1 MAVAALEAESASP
14 RAPAPA
20 PVVDHHDSERWTP
33 SHNPWAVA
41 LTVTLATFM
50 EVLDT
55 SIANVALPHM
65 AGSLG
70 ASQEEATWVLTS
82 YLVSSAIVLPISGW
96 LSNRFGRKRF
106 YMTCVALFT
115 ICSMLCGFAN
125 TLPLLIVARILQGA
139 GGGGLAPS
147 EQAILADTF
156 PVEKRGQAFAL
167 YGMAVV
173 VAPAIGPT
181 LGGWITDNF
190 NWHWIFFI
198 NLPVGL
204 LSLYLSNRMVEDPP
218 ALIARKAASKHLKVD
233 FIGLGLVALGV
244 GFLEFTLDKG
254 QEKDWFGDPM
264 IRFCAIS
271 AVCLL
276 IFFAFW
282 EWNHQD
288 PIVDLKLLKNRNFGT
303 AVFLQLILGMV
314 LFGSTV
320 LIPQY
325 LQVLLGF
332 TAERAGMVL
341 SPAGFLMMFMM
352 FAAGKSLS
360 TGIDPRLIVCLGY
373 IATAVGLY
381 NLTRLDLT
389 SSYAFVTEL
398 RMLQVIGLAFIFIPI
413 STLNYVGVP
422 PSKSNQISSLSNFA
436 RNLGGSAGTA
446 LLTTYLA
453 RNAQVRQATLAANVI
468 PGSVPYTLFTDRVK
482 HMLMN
487 NGMPANQASQLAMGQ
502 AYSGMLRQASMLSYQ
517 NAFAILSFVILVL
530 SPLPFIMRLP
540 PKRAKVDPE
549 AMGGH

>member
-1 MAVAALEAESASP
+1 
-14 RAPAPA
+14 
-20 PVVDHHDSERWTP
+20 
-33 SHNPWAVA
+33 
-41 LTVTLATFM
+41 M

-115 ICSMLCGFAN
+115 VCSLLCGMAQSLA
-125 TLPLLIVARILQGA
+125 TLVIARVLQGL

-156 PVEKRGQAFAL
+156 PVEKRGQAFAV

-173 VAPAIGPT
+173 FAPAIGPT

-204 LSLYLSNRMVEDPP
+204 LSLYLSNRNVEDPP
-218 ALIARKAASKHLKVD
+218 HLIARKKAAHESKVD
-233 FIGLGLVALGV
+233 FMGLGLVALGV
-244 GFLEFTLDKG
+244 GLLEFTLDKG
-254 QEKDWFGDPM
+254 QEKDWFSDIG
-264 IRFCAIS
+264 IRIT
-271 AVCLL
+271 
-276 IFFAFW
+276 FFTA
-282 EWNHQD
+282 
-288 PIVDLKLLKNRNFGT
+288 IVDLKLLKNRNFGT

-325 LQVLLGF
+325 LQSLLGY
-332 TAERAGMVL
+332 TAEQAGMVL
-341 SPAGFLMMFMM
+341 SPAGFVMMIMM
-352 FAAGKSLS
+352 AVSGRLLGKA
-360 TGIDPRLIVCLGY
+360 DPRLITSLGY
-373 IATAVGLY
+373 LYTAFAIF

-389 SSYAFVTEL
+389 TSFGTVTL
-398 RMLQVIGLAFIFIPI
+398 WRMIQVVGLPFIFIPI

-422 PSKSNQISSLSNFA
+422 LSKTNQISSLSNFA

-446 LLTTYLA
+446 LLTTYISRA
-453 RNAQVRQATLAANVI
+453 AQVHQANLAAHTV
-468 PGSVPYTLFTDRVK
+468 PGSVPYQLYMD
-482 HMLMN
+482 HMKEM
-487 NGMPANQASQLAMGQ
+487 
-502 AYSGMLRQASMLSYQ
+502 
-517 NAFAILSFVILVL
+517 
-530 SPLPFIMRLP
+530 
-540 PKRAKVDPE
+540 
-549 AMGGH
+549 

>member
-1 MAVAALEAESASP
+1 MSGQDNGLGWV
-14 RAPAPA
+14 
-20 PVVDHHDSERWTP
+20 P

-41 LTVTLATFM
+41 MTVTLATFM

-55 SIANVALPHM
+55 SIANVALPHI

-70 ASQEEATWVLTS
+70 ASSEEATWVLTS
-82 YLVSSAIVLPISGW
+82 YLVASAVVLPISGW

-115 ICSMLCGFAN
+115 VCSVLCGLAPS
-125 TLPLLIVARILQGA
+125 LPILIIARIMQGA

-156 PVEKRGQAFAL
+156 PVEKRGQAFAM
-167 YGMAVV
+167 YGVAVV

-181 LGGWITDNF
+181 LGGWITDNY

-198 NLPVGL
+198 NLPIGL

-218 ALIARKAASKHLKVD
+218 HLKVRKEAAKKARVD
-233 FIGLGLVALGV
+233 FVGLGLVILGV

-264 IRFCAIS
+264 IRFFAAGA
-271 AVCLL
+271 AVLL
-276 IFFAFW
+276 IAFAVW
-282 EWNHQD
+282 EWQHED

-325 LQVLLGF
+325 LQGLLGY
-332 TAERAGMVL
+332 TAEQAGKVL
-341 SPAGFLMMFMM
+341 SPAGFVMMLMMAVAGRSLGKFDPRIMVALGYVAT
-352 FAAGKSLS
+352 AAG
-360 TGIDPRLIVCLGY
+360 I
-373 IATAVGLY
+373 Y
-381 NLTRLDLT
+381 NLTRLDLN
-389 SSYAFVTEL
+389 SSYATVTL
-398 RMLQVIGLAFIFIPI
+398 WRALQVIGLPFVFIPI

-422 PSKSNQISSLSNFA
+422 PSKTNQISSLSNFA

-453 RNAQVRQATLAANVI
+453 RSGQVRQQALGAHVI
-468 PGSVPYTLFTDRVK
+468 PGSVPYRLYMGNMMS
-482 HMLMN
+482 MLQAA
-487 NGMPANQASQLAMGQ
+487 GMSAGQASSTAVGM
-502 AYSGMLRQASMLSYQ
+502 AYREMQRQASMLAYK
-517 NAFAILSFVILVL
+517 NAFFILSVVILCLV
-530 SPLPFIMRLP
+530 PLPAIMRLP
-540 PKRAKVDPE
+540 AKKVKLDPE
-549 AMGGH
+549 AMGH

>member
-1 MAVAALEAESASP
+1 MSTAVSNSNLSAALWKP
-14 RAPAPA
+14 R
-20 PVVDHHDSERWTP
+20 
-33 SHNPWAVA
+33 HNPWAVA

-55 SIANVALPHM
+55 SIANVALPHI

-106 YMTCVALFT
+106 YMTCVAMFT
-115 ICSMLCGFAN
+115 VCSLMCGLAQS
-125 TLPLLIVARILQGA
+125 LPVLILARILQGA

-156 PVEKRGQAFAL
+156 SVEKRGQAFAV

-218 ALIARKAASKHLKVD
+218 HLQIRRKEARNERVD
-233 FIGLGLVALGV
+233 FFGLGLVAIGV

-254 QEKDWFGDPM
+254 QEKDWFGSQM
-264 IRFCAIS
+264 IVTCAIL
-271 AVCLL
+271 AVVTLVTFV
-276 IFFAFW
+276 IW
-282 EWNHQD
+282 EWNHSH

-325 LQVLLGF
+325 LQVLLGY

-341 SPAGFLMMFMM
+341 SPAGFVMMIMM
-352 FAAGKSLS
+352 AVAGRTLGKF
-360 TGIDPRLIVCLGY
+360 DPRLMVALGY
-373 IATAVGLY
+373 AATAAGIY

-389 SSYAFVTEL
+389 TAFGTVTL
-398 RMLQVIGLAFIFIPI
+398 WRMIQVIGLPFVFIPI

-422 PSKSNQISSLSNFA
+422 ADKTNQISSLSNFA
-436 RNLGGSAGTA
+436 RNLGGSMGTA
-446 LLTTYLA
+446 LLTTFIS
-453 RNAQVRQATLAANVI
+453 RSSQVHQAALAANVI
-468 PGSVPYTLFTDRVK
+468 PGSVPYRLYMNRMTA
-482 HMLMN
+482 MLMSR
-487 NGMPANQASQLAMGQ
+487 GMSAGAATQVAVGR
-502 AYSGMLRQASMLSYQ
+502 AYQEMLRQSSMLSYK
-517 NAFAILSFVILVL
+517 NAFFILSVVIFCLI
-530 SPLPFIMRLP
+530 PLPFIMRLP
-540 PKRAKVDPE
+540 DKRMKLDPE
-549 AMGGH
+549 ALGGH

>member
-1 MAVAALEAESASP
+1 MAELT
-14 RAPAPA
+14 
-20 PVVDHHDSERWTP
+20 VDELHWKPT
-33 SHNPWAVA
+33 HNPWAVA

-115 ICSMLCGFAN
+115 ICSLLCGLAP
-125 TLPLLIVARILQGA
+125 TLPLLILARILQGL

-156 PVEKRGQAFAL
+156 SVAKRGQAFAL

-181 LGGWITDNF
+181 LGGWITDNY

-198 NLPVGL
+198 NLPIGL
-204 LSLYLSNRMVEDPP
+204 ISLYLSNRMVEDPP
-218 ALIARKAASKHLKVD
+218 NIKAKMKERLPID
-233 FIGLGLVALGV
+233 FTGLALVAGGV
-244 GFLEFTLDKG
+244 GCLEFFLDKG

-264 IRFCAIS
+264 IRAIS
-271 AVCLL
+271 ITAAVLL
-276 IFFAFW
+276 TSFVWW
-282 EWNHQD
+282 EWRHPD

-325 LQVLLGF
+325 LQVLLGY

-341 SPAGFLMMFMM
+341 SPAGFVMMAMMFV
-352 FAAGKSLS
+352 AGRSLS
-360 TGIDPRLIVCLGY
+360 WKIDPRLTVALGY
-373 IATAVGLY
+373 TATAIGIF
-381 NLTRLDLT
+381 NLTRLSLD
-389 SSYAFVTEL
+389 SSFGTVTIW
-398 RMLQVIGLAFIFIPI
+398 RMLQVVGLPFIFIPI

-422 PSKSNQISSLSNFA
+422 RSKSNQISSLSNFA
-436 RNLGGSAGTA
+436 RNLGGSVGTA
-446 LLTTYLA
+446 LLTTFLSRTAQTHQQELA
-453 RNAQVRQATLAANVI
+453 THSV
-468 PGSVPYTLFTDRVK
+468 PGSAPYMQYMAAVSGVFRA
-482 HMLMN
+482 
-487 NGMPANQASQLAMGQ
+487 NGMPAAQATQSAMGY
-502 AYSGMLRQASMLSYQ
+502 AYQQLQRQASMLAYK
-517 NAFAILSFVILVL
+517 NAFALLSGVILVL
-530 SPLPFIMRLP
+530 TPLPFLMRLP
-540 PKRAKVDPE
+540 KKAEKPAPE
-549 AMGGH
+549 DMAAH

>member
-1 MAVAALEAESASP
+1 MATTTTSLT
-14 RAPAPA
+14 PAVWKP
-20 PVVDHHDSERWTP
+20 H
-33 SHNPWAVA
+33 HNPWAIA

-55 SIANVALPHM
+55 SIANVALPHI

-106 YMTCVALFT
+106 YMVCVALFT
-115 ICSMLCGFAN
+115 ICSFLCGIAN

-156 PVEKRGQAFAL
+156 PVEKRGQAFAV

-198 NLPVGL
+198 NIPIGL
-204 LSLYLSNRMVEDPP
+204 ISLYLSNRMVEDPP
-218 ALIARKAASKHLKVD
+218 HLKQRMEQAKHLKID
-233 FIGLGLVALGV
+233 FMGLGLVALGV
-244 GFLEFTLDKG
+244 GCLEFTLDKG
-254 QEKDWFGDPM
+254 QEKDWFGDPL
-264 IRFCAIS
+264 IRTFAIL
-271 AVCLL
+271 AAATL
-276 IFFAFW
+276 IFFTWW
-282 EWNHQD
+282 EWHHPD

-325 LQVLLGF
+325 LQGLLGY

-341 SPAGFLMMFMM
+341 SPAGFVMMVMMFV
-352 FAAGKSLS
+352 AGRTLGK
-360 TGIDPRLIVCLGY
+360 IDPRLMVCLAY
-373 IATAVGLY
+373 LVTAAGIY
-381 NLTRLDLT
+381 NLTRLDLN
-389 SSYAFVTEL
+389 SSFGTVTL
-398 RMLQVIGLAFIFIPI
+398 WRMLQVIGLPFIFIPI

-422 PSKSNQISSLSNFA
+422 ASKTNQISSLSNFA

-453 RNAQVRQATLAANVI
+453 RSAQVHQVTLAANVI
-468 PGSVPYTLFTDRVK
+468 PGSVPYTLYMNRMKT
-482 HMLMN
+482 MLMAH
-487 NGMPANQASQLAMGQ
+487 GMSAAGATQMAMGQ
-502 AYSGMLRQASMLSYQ
+502 AYQDMLRQASMLSYK
-517 NAFAILSFVILVL
+517 NAFAILAFMILCL

-540 PKRAKVDPE
+540 TKAAKPDPE
-549 AMGGH
+549 ALGGH

>member
-1 MAVAALEAESASP
+1 MSGQDTGLGWVP
-14 RAPAPA
+14 R
-20 PVVDHHDSERWTP
+20 
-33 SHNPWAVA
+33 HNPWAVA

-55 SIANVALPHM
+55 SIANVALPHI

-70 ASQEEATWVLTS
+70 ASSEEATWVLTS
-82 YLVSSAIVLPISGW
+82 YLVASAVVLPISGW

-106 YMTCVALFT
+106 YMTCVAIFT
-115 ICSMLCGFAN
+115 VCSVLCGFAPS
-125 TLPLLIVARILQGA
+125 LPILIIARIMQGA

-167 YGMAVV
+167 YGVAVV
-173 VAPAIGPT
+173 IAPAIGPT

-198 NLPVGL
+198 NVPVGL

-218 ALIARKAASKHLKVD
+218 HLKVRRETAKKAKVD
-233 FIGLGLVALGV
+233 FVGLGLVALGV

-254 QEKDWFGDPM
+254 QEKDWFGDPW
-264 IRFCAIS
+264 IRFFAMS
-271 AVCLL
+271 AAVLL
-276 IFFAFW
+276 ICFAVW
-282 EWNHQD
+282 EWRHED

-325 LQVLLGF
+325 LQGLLGY
-332 TAERAGMVL
+332 TAEQAGRVL
-341 SPAGFLMMFMM
+341 SPAGFVMMVMM
-352 FAAGKSLS
+352 AVAGRSL
-360 TGIDPRLIVCLGY
+360 GKMDPRLMVALGY
-373 IATAVGLY
+373 MATAAGIY
-381 NLTRLDLT
+381 NLTRLDLNT
-389 SSYAFVTEL
+389 AFGTVTMW
-398 RMLQVIGLAFIFIPI
+398 RALQVIGLPFVFIPI

-422 PSKSNQISSLSNFA
+422 PSKTNQISSLSNFA

-453 RNAQVRQATLAANVI
+453 RNGQVNQQALGAHVI
-468 PGSVPYTLFTDRVK
+468 PGSAPYRIYMGKMMT
-482 HMLMN
+482 MLQAG
-487 NGMPANQASQLAMGQ
+487 GMSAGQASSTAIGV
-502 AYSGMLRQASMLSYQ
+502 AYREMQRQASMLAYK
-517 NAFAILSFVILVL
+517 NAFLILSIVIVCLV
-530 SPLPFIMRLP
+530 PLPFIMRLP
-540 PKRAKVDPE
+540 AKKVKLDPE
-549 AMGGH
+549 AMGH

>member
-1 MAVAALEAESASP
+1 MAELTF
-14 RAPAPA
+14 
-20 PVVDHHDSERWTP
+20 DQLHWKP

-41 LTVTLATFM
+41 ITVTLATFM

-82 YLVSSAIVLPISGW
+82 YLVASAIILPISGW
-96 LSNRFGRKRF
+96 LSNRIGRKRF
-106 YMTCVALFT
+106 YMSCVAMFT
-115 ICSMLCGFAN
+115 VCSLLCGIAQ
-125 TLPLLIVARILQGA
+125 TLPLLIAARILQGL
-139 GGGGLAPS
+139 GGGGLATS

-156 PVEKRGQAFAL
+156 PIEKRGQAFAL

-198 NLPVGL
+198 NLPVGI

-218 ALIARKAASKHLKVD
+218 FLKARKEASKHLKVD
-233 FIGLGLVALGV
+233 FMGLGLVALGV

-264 IRFCAIS
+264 IRLTAIL

-276 IFFAFW
+276 IFFAVW
-282 EWNHQD
+282 EWNHPD

-325 LQVLLGF
+325 LQVLLGY

-341 SPAGFLMMFMM
+341 SPAGFMMMAMMFV
-352 FAAGKSLS
+352 AGK
-360 TGIDPRLIVCLGY
+360 TVGKMDPRLMVCLAY
-373 IATAVGLY
+373 IGTAVGVY
-381 NLTRLDLT
+381 NLTQLDLT
-389 SSYAFVTEL
+389 TSFAHVTVL
-398 RMLQVIGLAFIFIPI
+398 RMLQVIALPFIFIPI

-422 PSKSNQISSLSNFA
+422 ATKTNQISSLSNFA

-446 LLTTYLA
+446 LLTTYIA
-453 RNAQVRQATLAANVI
+453 RSTQVHQAALAANVV
-468 PGSVPYTLFTDRVK
+468 PGSVQYSLFMDRIKRVF
-482 HMLMN
+482 MQG
-487 NGMPANQASQLAMGQ
+487 GMPSAQASQAAVGE
-502 AYSGMLRQASMLSYQ
+502 AYRMMVRQASMLSYK
-517 NAFAILSFVILVL
+517 NAFAILAFAVVLL
-530 SPLPFIMRLP
+530 SPLPFLMRLP
-540 PKRAKVDPE
+540 PKRVVRPGAPAEAGPE
-549 AMGGH
+549 ELAAH